1 MIVRPTRHH
10 TQIEID
16 VRLTR
21 DEYSVNALITIA
33 SLLIH
38 RGFTNHKGELEKN
51 TAFDCSS
58 IIRFDRT

>member
-38 RGFTNHKGELEKN
+38 RGFKKRD
-51 TAFDCSS
+51 FYSKVVK
-58 IIRFDRT
+58 